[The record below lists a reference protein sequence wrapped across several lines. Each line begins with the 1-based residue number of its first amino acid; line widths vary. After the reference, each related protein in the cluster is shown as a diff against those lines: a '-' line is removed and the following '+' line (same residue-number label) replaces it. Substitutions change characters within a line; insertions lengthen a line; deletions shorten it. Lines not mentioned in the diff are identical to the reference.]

1 MEKSSEVELVGFGP
15 RSSAETESRALLW
28 ADILVGYAFF
38 EMQNYLTDV
47 WKLDLTHAAGI
58 LNVWTGLSMVL
69 PAFFLFLV
77 DERLGN
83 FTMLVI
89 SSIAYTVGI
98 AFVTMS
104 TPPVLANRT
113 GTCKQYEPECIG
125 HTQKVLFYIGMAS
138 VAVGIAGNLIS
149 VHPFREEQE
158 DKSNSNPTID
168 FLKLPAFT
176 LVVLTPVIGAIALP
190 YIKPW
195 SLRFGIP
202 AICTAVATF
211 IFLSGWRTYDK
222 VKPQGSPVSN
232 VCRVFVASAY
242 KRSKPFPLNSRDLY
256 RKDDES
262 FSRTRFLRCLERAA
276 IILPGED
283 QKKDKWRLC
292 SVSEVEE
299 AKIAVRMIP
308 MWLTFIICGIVSSV
322 ANTYFVEQANNMN
335 RKVGKWK
342 VPLQVLLLLNKWAKV
357 WFGVTANRT
366 LKKYKQYAAPIGIAM
381 AMVFSVLCC
390 ITAAKV
396 ETRRL
401 NVIRRHGLLD
411 KPDDPIPMSIFWLLF
426 QFILQAG
433 LEAYLEKGVAAFY
446 KDQAPDSMETY
457 IEHFTNAVSGLGFM
471 CSVLSVYVVGKISER
486 GGKPNWFQPTLNMSR
501 LDRYY
506 WVLAALSS
514 ANLLVFI
521 LVASM
526 YRYKNREAGDDEY
539 AVDTGV
545 AAALSGINEN
555 DD

>member
-1 MEKSSEVELVGFGP
+1 M
-15 RSSAETESRALLW
+15 RSFVRISALLW

-58 LNVWTGLSMVL
+58 LNIWTGLSMVL

-77 DERLGN
+77 DARLGN

-113 GTCKQYEPECIG
+113 GTCKQYQPECIG
-125 HTQKVLFYIGMAS
+125 HTQKVLFYVGMAS
-138 VAVGIAGNLIS
+138 VAVGIAGNLVS

-158 DKSNSNPTID
+158 NKSNSNPTID
-168 FLKLPAFT
+168 FLKIPGFI
-176 LVVLTPVIGAIALP
+176 LVVLIPVIGAIALP

-211 IFLSGWRTYDK
+211 LFLSGWRAYDK
-222 VKPQGSPVSN
+222 AKPQGSPVSN

-242 KRSKPFPLNSRDLY
+242 KRSKPFPLDSRDLY
-256 RKDDES
+256 RKDNES

-276 IILPGED
+276 IILPDVSRED
-283 QKKDKWRLC
+283 QENDKWRLC
-292 SVSEVEE
+292 SVSQVEE
-299 AKIAVRMIP
+299 AKIAVRMVP

-322 ANTYFVEQANNMN
+322 ANTYFVEQANKMN

-357 WFGVTANRT
+357 WFGVSANRS
-366 LKKYKQYAAPIGIAM
+366 LKKYKQYAAPIGIAI

-390 ITAAKV
+390 ITAARV

-411 KPDDPIPMSIFWLLF
+411 KPDDEIPMSIFWLLF
-426 QFILQAG
+426 QFVLQAG
-433 LEAYLEKGVAAFY
+433 LEAFLEKGVAAFY

-457 IEHFTNAVSGLGFM
+457 IEHFTYAVSGLGFM
-471 CSVLSVYVVGKISER
+471 CSVLTVYVVGKISER

-514 ANLLVFI
+514 VNLLVFI

-526 YRYKNREAGDDEY
+526 YRYKNREAGDDY
-539 AVDTGV
+539 AVDTGES
-545 AAALSGINEN
+545 AAPSGINQN

>member
-1 MEKSSEVELVGFGP
+1 MEKSSEVELVGFGYVYGAP
-15 RSSAETESRALLW
+15 TPFLASSFFCRDGALLW

-149 VHPFREEQE
+149 VHPFREEQD

-202 AICTAVATF
+202 AI
-211 IFLSGWRTYDK
+211 Y
-222 VKPQGSPVSN
+222 PN
-232 VCRVFVASAY
+232 H
-242 KRSKPFPLNSRDLY
+242 FPLNSRDLY

-283 QKKDKWRLC
+283 QKKNRWRLC
-292 SVSEVEE
+292 LVSEVEE

-366 LKKYKQYAAPIGIAM
+366 LKKYKQYASPIGIAM

-401 NVIRRHGLLD
+401 NVIGRHGLLD
-411 KPDDPIPMSIFWLLF
+411 KPDDPIPMTIFWLLF
-426 QFILQAG
+426 QFILQGG

-486 GGKPNWFQPTLNMSR
+486 GGKPNWFQPTLNRSR

-526 YRYKNREAGDDEY
+526 YRYKNREAGDEY